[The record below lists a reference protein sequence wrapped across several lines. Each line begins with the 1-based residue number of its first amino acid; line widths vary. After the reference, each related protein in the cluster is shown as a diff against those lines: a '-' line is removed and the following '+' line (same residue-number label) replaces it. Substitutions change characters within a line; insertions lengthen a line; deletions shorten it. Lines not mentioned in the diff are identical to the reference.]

1 MDEFLY
7 CYKPSKINQS
17 LGFYQFSARGSN
29 CRMIR
34 ALPSFDR
41 LWKRE
46 FFFISG
52 FWVGNPVE
60 VGRGTFLPYVGAMG
74 CLRSEGMLLTLAH
87 PSYFI
92 IFI

>member
-7 CYKPSKINQS
+7 CYKPFEINQS
-17 LGFYQFSARGSN
+17 LGFYQFFAKGSN
-29 CRMIR
+29 RRMIR

-46 FFFISG
+46 FFFIFG
-52 FWVGNPVE
+52 LWVGNPIE
-60 VGRGTFLPYVGAMG
+60 VGKDTFPPYVGAMG
-74 CLRSEGMLLTLAH
+74 RLRSEGMLLTLAR

-92 IFI
+92 IFV